1 MSTRITIAPV
11 TRIEGHLD
19 VHLDVGDSGTVE
31 QAHASGTL
39 FRGFENIMR
48 GRDPRDAI
56 HLTQRVCGVCPVPH
70 ARASVEA
77 IEQAFGVTV
86 SRNAQL
92 LRNLVQ
98 GATCI
103 SDHILHFYHLALL
116 DYMRGPGIPPF
127 TPANSADQ
135 RFAPPEE
142 QELAKHYLQALDM
155 RREWQELAG
164 IFAGKVPHV
173 TTFAAGGV
181 TQAPT
186 AARVEAFAGRL
197 DSLIPFI
204 QNVYLA
210 DAKRLAEVYPEYL
223 ELGGGPPNLLSFGSF
238 PDGSGK
244 QLFAAGKRT
253 GGRGAS
259 LSDSDIASIKE
270 SVKHSHYEPDD
281 GKRGLGGETT
291 PNLDKRGAYSWIKAP
306 RLGGEVFQVG
316 TLPRMIIGGYYQ
328 GGVSAMDRLL
338 ACARESAVIAS
349 AMKGWLAS
357 LKLDSSGYQPVSSM
371 PRAGKGLALT
381 EATRGSLAHWL
392 EYADG
397 KVTGYRIITPTS
409 WNASP
414 RDDRNLPGPIEQAL
428 QGLKVADRTQP
439 VEVYRVIHSF
449 DPCLGCAVH

>member
-19 VHLDVGDSGTVE
+19 VHLDVDGSGTIE

-39 FRGFENIMR
+39 FRGFENIMQ

-77 IEQAFGVTV
+77 VEQAFGVTV
-86 SRNAQL
+86 SKNALL

-103 SDHILHFYHLALL
+103 SDHILHFYHLAIL
-116 DYMRGPGIPPF
+116 DYIRGPAIPPF
-127 TPANSADQ
+127 TPASSADL
-135 RFAPPEE
+135 RFSPAEE

-173 TTFAAGGV
+173 ATFAAGGV
-181 TQAPT
+181 TQVPT
-186 AARVEAFAGRL
+186 AAKVEAFSRRL
-197 DSLIPFI
+197 DALVPFI
-204 QNVYLA
+204 ENVYLP

-223 ELGGGPPNLLSFGSF
+223 QIGAGPANLLSFGSF
-238 PDGSGK
+238 PDGGR
-244 QLFAAGKRT
+244 QLFPAGKWT
-253 GGRGAS
+253 RGQTAA
-259 LSDSDIASIKE
+259 LSDGDIASIKE
-270 SVKHSHYEPDD
+270 SIKHSHYEPDKA
-281 GKRGLGGETT
+281 KRGLAGETT
-291 PNLDKRGAYSWIKAP
+291 PSLDKRGAYSWIKSP
-306 RLGGEVFQVG
+306 RLQGEVFQVG
-316 TLPRMIIGGYYQ
+316 TLPRMIIAGHYKGGLS
-328 GGVSAMDRLL
+328 VMDRLL
-338 ACARESAVIAS
+338 SAAHESAVIAS
-349 AMKGWLAS
+349 AMKGWVAGLQ
-357 LKLDSSGYQPVSSM
+357 LDASGYQPVTTM
-371 PRAGKGLALT
+371 PRAGKGFSLT

-409 WNASP
+409 WNGSP
-414 RDDRNLPGPIEQAL
+414 RDDRDVPGPIEQAL
-428 QGLKVADRTQP
+428 RGVKIADRSQP
-439 VEVYRVIHSF
+439 VEAYRVIHSF